1 MPRPQP
7 ARRRKG
13 AAPGDGTPARYA
25 AAEAIAA
32 ITDDGA
38 TLQTALDS
46 LGQGLD
52 GRDSAFARAIV
63 RTTIRRRGDIDWCL
77 SQLMNKALP
86 KKAAFVR
93 AVLRMSA
100 AQLLF
105 MRQADHSAVNAGVAI
120 LKRDGSTG
128 GFAGLA
134 NAVLRRLI
142 RERDDLLARLP
153 EEANTPP
160 WLWARWRAHYGADAA
175 KAIAEAHRQEPP
187 LDLALAPGAKP
198 PCEGVSLPTGGLR
211 LTPQDVAA
219 LDGYDEGA
227 FWVQDWAAQLPA
239 RLLGDV
245 AGKTVLDLC
254 AAPGGKTMQLASAGA
269 MVTAVEANPERAERL
284 AENLQRT
291 RLSDHVTI
299 LVADAADA
307 TGTFDAVLL
316 DAPCS
321 STGTLRRHPD
331 VAWAKSMRDI
341 ESLAKVQA
349 RLLDAAVERV
359 APGGVLVYATCSLEP
374 EEGEAQA
381 ARAAQHTGLT
391 HDPITAAEVGPFA
404 TDEGY
409 LRTLPFMSAG
419 DGASDDAGPTGL
431 DGFFAA
437 RLRKQ

>member
-13 AAPGDGTPARYA
+13 AAPGDGTPARHA
-25 AAEAIAA
+25 AAQAIAA
-32 ITDDGA
+32 VIDDGD
-38 TLQTALDS
+38 TLQTALDT
-46 LGQGLD
+46 LGAGLD
-52 GRDSAFARAIV
+52 GRDTSFARAIV
-63 RTTIRRRGDIDWCL
+63 RTTVRRRGDIDWCL

-86 KKAAFVR
+86 KKAVFVR

-142 RERDDLLARLP
+142 RERDDLLARVP
-153 EEANTPP
+153 VEANTPA
-160 WLWARWRAHYGADAA
+160 WLWARWTAHYGDDAA
-175 KAIAEAHRQEPP
+175 KAIADAHRQEPP
-187 LDLALAPGAKP
+187 LDLSLAPGAAP
-198 PCEGVSLPTGGLR
+198 PGEGIALPTGGLR
-211 LTPQDVAA
+211 LTPQDVSA
-219 LDGYDEGA
+219 LKGYTDGA

-245 AGKTVLDLC
+245 AGKHVLDLC

-269 MVTAVEANPERAERL
+269 IVTAVEANGERAERL
-284 AENLQRT
+284 AENLHRT
-291 RLSDHVTI
+291 RLADRVTI
-299 LVADAADA
+299 LVVDAAEA

-331 VAWAKSMRDI
+331 VAWSKSATDI
-341 ESLAKVQA
+341 ESLKKVQE
-349 RLLDAAVERV
+349 RLLGAAVDRV
-359 APGGVLVYATCSLEP
+359 APGGTLVYATCSLEP

-381 ARAAQHTGLT
+381 GRAAQNPALSL
-391 HDPITAAEVGPFA
+391 DPITKDEVGGFA
-404 TDEGY
+404 TAEGHM
-409 LRTLPFMSAG
+409 RTLPFMG
-419 DGASDDAGPTGL
+419 NGEGLTGL

-437 RLRKQ
+437 RFRKA